1 MIKMLHD
8 KGLRSE
14 HAYTL
19 GVVSIGLSVVS
30 WVASMKAEPLGVDR
44 ADRWGI
50 FVGEWAPT
58 WFGLGV
64 ALAQYERDDLMREFQ
79 EGEHEAPSDLSRM

>member
-14 HAYTL
+14 HAYTA
-19 GVVSIGLSVVS
+19 GIASIALTVVS
-30 WVASMKAEPLGVDR
+30 WAGSLKYEPAGMAR

-58 WFGLGV
+58 FFGLGL
-64 ALAQYERDDLMREFQ
+64 ALAQYERDDMLREFQ
-79 EGEHEAPSDLSRM
+79 EGEHAAPSDLSGM